1 MLAMTELRPIT
12 LITGASAGIGAEL
25 AQVFAA
31 NGHELVLIARRQ
43 SRMVALAD
51 AVEKSGRA
59 RPTVLPRDLTRRDAA
74 RRIGD
79 ELATRGLE
87 PEYVVNNAG
96 YGLIGPASELDRD
109 EQLTMIDLNVR
120 VLTELSLSFLESLE
134 RRRGGILNV
143 ASVAGFMSGPGM
155 AVYYATKGYVVSF
168 SEALHRE
175 LAPKGV
181 RVTALCPAAV
191 PTEFQPRAGID
202 VTREPAIFTRHPTQV
217 ALDAY
222 RGLMRGRRVVVPGF
236 ACAVAAM
243 AARYS
248 PRAWT
253 LQAVERHNSRAGR
266 RSSDS
271 T

>member
-1 MLAMTELRPIT
+1 MTDRRPIT
-12 LITGASAGIGAEL
+12 LITGASGGIGAEL

-31 NGHELVLIARRQ
+31 NGHELMLVARRQ
-43 SRMVALAD
+43 SKMVALAD
-51 AVEKSGRA
+51 LIEQSGKP
-59 RPTVLPRDLTRRDAA
+59 RPTVLPLDLTRRDAA
-74 RRIGD
+74 QRIGD
-79 ELATRGLE
+79 ELGKLGLE

-96 YGLIGPASELDRD
+96 YGLIGQASELDRD
-109 EQLTMIDLNVR
+109 DQLAMIDLNVR
-120 VLTELSLSFLESLE
+120 VLTELSLTFLASLE

-202 VTREPAIFTRHPTQV
+202 ITREPAIFTRHPSLV
-217 ALDAY
+217 ALAGY
-222 RGLMRGRRVVVPGF
+222 RGFMRGRRVVVPGF
-236 ACAVAAM
+236 ACAVAGL

-248 PRAWT
+248 PRSWT
-253 LQAVERHNSRAGR
+253 LPAVARHNSKAGR
-266 RSSDS
+266 RSNDP